1 MTSAD
6 QRPAVPHQT
15 PPPPGTVPPGNATL
29 RRRLVTLLVVV
40 LLIGIPAGY
49 LVISAEQSRDSGK
62 DKARKAAATGL
73 TSDWPSRVQRRIYDV
88 PIPRYS
94 RNVAFYETNSWKV
107 SRLYVQ
113 FTTTDEGLDT
123 FLHNIG
129 SSRSDLRKDRRA
141 VTVKDA
147 ATVGWKIGS
156 GSQWAAATH
165 TQRDPQPDHRIAVD
179 LENPSHP
186 RVFVVSTATP

>member
-6 QRPAVPHQT
+6 PRPSVPHQVPQ
-15 PPPPGTVPPGNATL
+15 PPNAGRPGTATT
-29 RRRLVTLLVVV
+29 RRRLLTLLVVV

-94 RNVAFYETNSWKV
+94 RNVAFFETNTWKV

-129 SSRSDLRKDRRA
+129 TSRSDLRKDRSAITDRN
-141 VTVKDA
+141 A
-147 ATVGWKIGS
+147 ATVGWKLGS
-156 GSQWAAATH
+156 GSQWAGTAH
-165 TQRDPQPDHRIAVD
+165 PQPDPQPDHRIAVD
-179 LENPSHP
+179 LENPSRP
-186 RVFVVSTATP
+186 TVYVVSTATP

>member
-6 QRPAVPHQT
+6 PRPSVPHQA
-15 PPPPGTVPPGNATL
+15 PPPGAPQPGSTTTT

-40 LLIGIPAGY
+40 LLIGIPTGY
-49 LVISAEQSRDSGK
+49 LVVSAQQSRDSGK

-73 TSDWPSRVQRRIYDV
+73 TADWPSRVQRRIYDV

-94 RNVAFYETNSWKV
+94 KNVAFYETNTWKV

-129 SSRSDLRKDRRA
+129 TSRSDLRKDRQA
-141 VTVKDA
+141 VTERNA
-147 ATVGWKIGS
+147 AVVGWNIGS
-156 GSQWAAATH
+156 GSRWAGTAH
-165 TQRDPQPDHRIAVD
+165 PQPDPQPDHRIAVD
-179 LENPSHP
+179 LGNPSHP
-186 RVFVVSTATP
+186 TVYVVSTATP